1 MDTLSLQQAAAL
13 LNIHPVTLQDKA
25 RAGEIPGAAKIGRAW
40 VFIRVDLIEY
50 IRSKCPRR
58 ALQGDS
64 TEVCMSLFKRQD
76 SPNWWVK
83 LGHNGRRIQQSTGT
97 ADKAKAREYHDKLKA
112 SLWDQERLGIKP
124 RRSWNEAVVR
134 YLAETTHKASQSDDK
149 AHLRW
154 VDKYLCGVELGS
166 INRDVLDR
174 IFLERQ
180 ASGAANSTVNRTMEV
195 VRAVLRRAANEWEW
209 LDRVPRVR
217 MLPEP
222 SRRVRWLT
230 REEADRL
237 IATLPEHL
245 AAMVRFSLETGLRRS
260 NVTGLEWSQVDLARR
275 TAWIHP
281 DQAKARKAIA
291 VPLSAAAVVVIRE
304 QVGKH
309 STHVFSFRGKPVRQ
323 VNTKAWRL
331 ALQRVGIE
339 NFRWHDLR
347 HTWASWHVQA
357 GTPLHVLQELGG
369 WECVEMV
376 RKYAHLSTAH
386 LTDYVD
392 RVSSLRL
399 VASEGVATI
408 GLRAG
413 NEKGAA

>member
-1 MDTLSLQQAAAL
+1 
-13 LNIHPVTLQDKA
+13 
-25 RAGEIPGAAKIGRAW
+25 
-40 VFIRVDLIEY
+40 
-50 IRSKCPRR
+50 
-58 ALQGDS
+58 
-64 TEVCMSLFKRQD
+64 MSLFKRQD
-76 SPNWWVK
+76 SPYWWVK
-83 LGHNGRRIQQSTGT
+83 FTHNGRRVQQSTGT
-97 ADKAKAREYHDKLKA
+97 ADEKRAREYHDKLKA

-124 RRSWNEAVVR
+124 GRAWNEAVVR
-134 YLAETTHKASQSDDK
+134 YLVETSHKASQFADK

-154 VDKYLCGVELGS
+154 VDRFLCGMKLAAIDREL
-166 INRDVLDR
+166 LDR
-174 IFLERQ
+174 IHAARKAE
-180 ASGAANSTVNRTMEV
+180 GAANSTVNRTMEV
-195 VRAVLRRAANEWEW
+195 VRAVLRRAAHEWDW
-209 LDRVPRVR
+209 LDKVPRIR

-222 SRRVRWLT
+222 NRRVRWLT
-230 REEADRL
+230 RDEADRL
-237 IATLPEHL
+237 IAEVPEHL
-245 AAMVRFSLETGLRRS
+245 KPMVQFSLETGLRRA

-291 VPLSAAAVVVIRE
+291 VPLSAAAVVVLRGEI
-304 QVGKH
+304 GKH
-309 STHVFSFRGKPVRQ
+309 STHVFSYRGDPVRQ

-331 ALQRVGIE
+331 ALQRAGIAE
-339 NFRWHDLR
+339 FRWHDLR

-399 VASEGVATI
+399 VASEGVATNQ
-408 GLRAG
+408 LRAG
-413 NEKGAA
+413 NEEGAAASQPLLLSGAPGRI